1 MTARPVFRTVFALM
15 LIAALVSACG
25 GDEIDIEEAQAQ
37 FCSDVEEYVT
47 ALDTYGGLFED
58 VELTVG
64 DVQSA
69 GDDLEPA
76 REAVVDSAA
85 QFREAV
91 EADPDAAVDIVLV
104 DPESIE
110 VVEEAEAAFDDAVAG
125 IDQRTL
131 VTEAGVS
138 FTSAAYALQVAWTR
152 LFVDAGCLDEE
163 GLANASQWVSDYV
176 TALQTDLATAGYYTG
191 EIDGIYG
198 PETIEA
204 VERLQEDSGLTV
216 TGLMDSATQ
225 AALAEL
231 LGQQESA
238 QVAALQGIL
247 TTTGHYGGPIDGV
260 WSLELE
266 DALKELQTELGVPAT
281 GVVDAATLRAFE
293 AALAEAGVPPP
304 PPPTTPAPEPTE
316 PPAQETTVPPATTAP
331 APPTTEA
338 PATTQPAPPTTQ
350 APSPTV
356 PVVEDGILEMLAA
369 AGQFGEL
376 LAAIDAAGLTET
388 LSGPGPFTLFAPTD
402 EAFAQLAEPL
412 PTEPEELQA
421 VLLYHVVE
429 DNLSGFDLMGMSAVS
444 TAQGS
449 EIAVSVADGPIV
461 LDGASTVTI
470 ANVVGSNGTA
480 HVVDA
485 VLIPPG

>member
-1 MTARPVFRTVFALM
+1 
-15 LIAALVSACG
+15 
-25 GDEIDIEEAQAQ
+25 
-37 FCSDVEEYVT
+37 
-47 ALDTYGGLFED
+47 
-58 VELTVG
+58 
-64 DVQSA
+64 
-69 GDDLEPA
+69 
-76 REAVVDSAA
+76 
-85 QFREAV
+85 
-91 EADPDAAVDIVLV
+91 
-104 DPESIE
+104 
-110 VVEEAEAAFDDAVAG
+110 
-125 IDQRTL
+125 
-131 VTEAGVS
+131 
-138 FTSAAYALQVAWTR
+138 
-152 LFVDAGCLDEE
+152 VDAGCLDEE

-176 TALQTDLATAGYYTG
+176 TALQTDLATAGYYAG

-216 TGLMDSATQ
+216 TGLMDPATQ

-281 GVVDAATLRAFE
+281 GVIDAATLRAFE

-316 PPAQETTVPPATTAP
+316 PPAQATTVPSPTTAP

-350 APSPTV
+350 APPPTV
-356 PVVEDGILEMLAA
+356 PVVEDGILEVLAA
-369 AGQFGEL
+369 AGQFGQL

-412 PTEPEELQA
+412 PTEPEALQA

-429 DNLSGFDLMGMSAVS
+429 DNLSGFDLIGMSAVS

-449 EIAVSVADGPIV
+449 EIAISAAEGPIV
-461 LDGASTVTI
+461 LNGASTVTI
-470 ANVVGSNGTA
+470 ANVIGSNGTA
-480 HVVDA
+480 QVVDA

>member
-1 MTARPVFRTVFALM
+1 VFAVA

-37 FCSDVEEYVT
+37 FCTDVEAYVT
-47 ALDTYGGLFED
+47 ALDTYGGLFEE

-69 GDDLEPA
+69 GAELEPA
-76 REAVVDSAA
+76 REAVLDSAA
-85 QFREAV
+85 QFQEAV
-91 EADPDAAVDIVLV
+91 EADPDSAVDIEIV

-110 VVEEAEAAFDDAVAG
+110 IVEEAEAAFDDAVAG

-138 FTSAAYALQVAWTR
+138 FTSAAYALQVAWAR
-152 LFVDAGCLDEE
+152 LFADAGCLDDE
-163 GLANASQWVSDYV
+163 GLANATQWVSDYV
-176 TALQTDLATAGYYTG
+176 TALQTDLASAGFYTG
-191 EIDGIYG
+191 EVDGIYG
-198 PETIEA
+198 PGTIDA
-204 VERLQEDSGLTV
+204 VERLQEDFDLPV
-216 TGLMDSATQ
+216 TGLLDPASQ
-225 AALAEL
+225 AALAEV

-247 TTTGHYGGPIDGV
+247 TSTGHYGGPIDGV
-260 WSLELE
+260 WSLEVE
-266 DALKELQTELGVPAT
+266 EALKELQTDLGAPAT

-304 PPPTTPAPEPTE
+304 PPPTTAAPGTTAPPQATTSPAPT
-316 PPAQETTVPPATTAP
+316 TTVPAATT
-331 APPTTEA
+331 TR
-338 PATTQPAPPTTQ
+338 PATTQPP
-350 APSPTV
+350 PTV
-356 PVVEDGILEMLAA
+356 PVVEDNILDVLAA
-369 AGQFGEL
+369 AGQFGQL
-376 LAAIDAAGLTET
+376 LAAIDAADLTET

-402 EAFAQLAEPL
+402 EAFAQTAEPL
-412 PTEPEELQA
+412 PTEPEALQA

-429 DNLSGFDLMGMSAVS
+429 DNLNGFDLMGISAVP

-449 EIAVSVADGPIV
+449 EIAVSVAEGPIV
-461 LDGASTVTI
+461 LNGSSTVTI
-470 ANVVGSNGTA
+470 ANVIGSNGTA

>member
-1 MTARPVFRTVFALM
+1 MAQRPAFRTFVALA
-15 LIAALVSACG
+15 LTVALVSACS

-37 FCSDVEEYVT
+37 FCSDVEVYVT
-47 ALDTYGGLFED
+47 ALDNYGGLFED

-76 REAVVDSAA
+76 REAVIESGET
-85 QFREAV
+85 FREAV
-91 EADPDAAVDIVLV
+91 EADPDSAAEIVLV

-163 GLANASQWVSDYV
+163 GLAQASQWVSDYV
-176 TALQTDLATAGYYTG
+176 TALQTDLATAGYYNG
-191 EIDGIYG
+191 EIDGVYG
-198 PETIEA
+198 PDTIEA
-204 VERLQEDSGLTV
+204 VERLQEDSGLEV
-216 TGLMDSATQ
+216 TGLMDPATQ
-225 AALAEL
+225 AALAEV

-266 DALKELQTELGVPAT
+266 EALKEFQTELGVPAT

-304 PPPTTPAPEPTE
+304 PPTTPAPEPTS
-316 PPAQETTVPPATTAP
+316 PPAQPTTVPPATAAP
-331 APPTTEA
+331 APPTTQA

-350 APSPTV
+350 APSPTI
-356 PVVEDGILEMLAA
+356 PVVEDGILEVLAA
-369 AGQFGEL
+369 AGQFGQL

-412 PTEPEELQA
+412 PTEPEALQA

-429 DNLSGFDLMGMSAVS
+429 ANLNGFDLMAMPSVA

-449 EIAVSVADGPIV
+449 EIAISVDQGEIV
-461 LDGASTVTI
+461 LNGSSTVTI
-470 ANVVGSNGTA
+470 ANVIGSNGTA
-480 HVVDA
+480 HVVNA

>member
-1 MTARPVFRTVFALM
+1 MTARPGFRSVFALA
-15 LIAALVSACG
+15 LIAALVAACG

-37 FCSDVEEYVT
+37 FCTDVEAYVT

-69 GDDLEPA
+69 GDELEPA
-76 REAVVDSAA
+76 RETVLESAGRF
-85 QFREAV
+85 QEAV
-91 EADPDAAVDIVLV
+91 EADPDSAVDIEII

-110 VVEEAEAAFDDAVAG
+110 TVEEAEAAFDDAVAG

-138 FTSAAYALQVAWTR
+138 FTSAAYALQVAWAR
-152 LFVDAGCLDEE
+152 LFADAGCLDDE
-163 GLANASQWVSDYV
+163 GLANATQWVSDYV
-176 TALQTDLATAGYYTG
+176 TALQTDLATAGYYTS

-198 PETIEA
+198 PETIAA
-204 VERLQEDSGLTV
+204 VERLQEDFDLPV
-216 TGLMDSATQ
+216 TGLLDPASQ
-225 AALAEL
+225 AALAEV

-260 WSLELE
+260 WSLEVE
-266 DALKELQTELGVPAT
+266 DALKELQTDLGVPAT

-304 PPPTTPAPEPTE
+304 PPPTTAAPGTTA
-316 PPAQETTVPPATTAP
+316 PPAQATTVPPATTTP
-331 APPTTEA
+331 APP
-338 PATTQPAPPTTQ
+338 TTQPAPPTTQ
-350 APSPTV
+350 APPPTV
-356 PVVEDGILEMLAA
+356 PVVEDNILDVLAA
-369 AGQFGEL
+369 AGQFGQL

-402 EAFAQLAEPL
+402 EAFSQLAEPL
-412 PTEPEELQA
+412 PTEPEALQA

-429 DNLSGFDLMGMSAVS
+429 DNLNGFDLMGMSAVS
-444 TAQGS
+444 TAQGTDV
-449 EIAVSVADGPIV
+449 AVSVEAGQIV
-461 LDGASTVTI
+461 LNGASTVTI
-470 ANVVGSNGTA
+470 ANVLGSNGTA
-480 HVVDA
+480 HAVNA